1 MQIPPFGTR
10 LISLEDLTG
19 GIYLLTVTLDAAYL
33 ATEGLTYPIYVDPT
47 LSYMSSGDV
56 ETTAVY
62 SGSTMLTQPC
72 GNEMIHY
79 VGYRE
84 MPYSQGRM
92 LVRLNALK
100 DNVLFRSLSADQ
112 VTSVTLNLMSAG
124 GGSSPAV
131 IHMYQFSGDP
141 EWTPTGAN
149 WSESHGSSFTVPYC
163 RADLTTS
170 SGSCSLDITKI
181 AQGWVGFDSVATTK
195 ASQGIILLNSNSV
208 YPEFSR
214 RFYGS
219 QSFTGVLPTVTVT
232 YTPTIQDG
240 TYFVVNQETNHSLQ
254 INGTT
259 AGSSIVANTFYGN
272 ANCQWTFTLQPTG
285 YYTIQSV
292 GSGLYLSVPSND
304 TTGVGGITLSGSA
317 TARGSFWAVI
327 PTDHGGYALMA
338 SPVASNSGGQVTRVL
353 SLPSA
358 SASGG
363 TVGQYTYVNEPNGDN
378 QQDEW
383 FIGFTTRLEPQEQA
397 NWCWAAC
404 ARMVSMNY
412 GISPISQASA
422 AVYIK
427 TGFITPTPSWQQ
439 INEANKTATCEGVER
454 TLEYLL
460 GAENVYSRDGYIY
473 SEEVLQELL
482 DASNPV
488 IILRGEYDNYG
499 YRESG
504 HFIVIYD
511 YYWDSSYGCAFYR
524 IFDPWMVNEGNAY
537 SKSYAALC
545 NGRDAVVNEE
555 RDNYLWEGVIVC
567 QYGDYLKTIPGPEL

>member
-1 MQIPPFGTR
+1 MLHDASSYALPYCGTTMAPNDSVC
-10 LISLEDLTG
+10 SL
-19 GIYLLTVTLDAAYL
+19 
-33 ATEGLTYPIYVDPT
+33 
-47 LSYMSSGDV
+47 
-56 ETTAVY
+56 
-62 SGSTMLTQPC
+62 
-72 GNEMIHY
+72 N
-79 VGYRE
+79 
-84 MPYSQGRM
+84 
-92 LVRLNALK
+92 
-100 DNVLFRSLSADQ
+100 
-112 VTSVTLNLMSAG
+112 VTS
-124 GGSSPAV
+124 
-131 IHMYQFSGDP
+131 
-141 EWTPTGAN
+141 
-149 WSESHGSSFTVPYC
+149 
-163 RADLTTS
+163 
-170 SGSCSLDITKI
+170 I
-181 AQGWVGFDSVATTK
+181 AQGWVGFEPSATTK

-378 QQDEW
+378 QHDEW

-422 AVYIK
+422 AVYIVLGIE
-427 TGFITPTPSWQQ
+427 TENPLESQLS
-439 INEANKTATCEGVER
+439 ESNKRVFEEDIER
-454 TLEYLL
+454 TLEYIL
-460 GAENVYSRDGYIY
+460 GSNNVYSSEGFIY
-473 SEEVLQELL
+473 SESTLQDLL
-482 DASNPV
+482 DASTPV
-488 IILRGEYDNYG
+488 IIAKRK
-499 YRESG
+499 YRTNNGKLVSG
-504 HFIVIYD
+504 HAMVIYD
-511 YYWDSSYGCAFYR
+511 YHLDS
-524 IFDPWMVNEGNAY
+524 N
-537 SKSYAALC
+537 
-545 NGRDAVVNEE
+545 NGRYSYDIYDPAEVDVGQHLVLTYEDICRKEVVEVSNMAMGIHVAYV
-555 RDNYLWEGVIVC
+555 DVWESVIVVEE
-567 QYGDYLKTIPGPEL
+567 GDYLSTIPCPKP